1 MTGVAEAKPI
11 RLKYL
16 FEAPVAGL
24 WGDDPTGDS
33 DSDVPCVRVADF
45 DRERFLVKPELK
57 TRRSVPVAAQHSRLL
72 QSGDVLL
79 EKSGNVGFPAL
90 FEGAGRVIS
99 SNFLVR
105 LRPVS
110 GVNPR
115 FAWYLLQALWAN
127 GEGRRFANETT
138 LANLDLRRY
147 LANWVALPSRRDQD
161 SIVRHLDAEVASVNE
176 FIAVRRRHLA
186 LLDERRFAT
195 VDKLFLDS
203 DAERRPVKWTVAGV
217 QVGIVVQP
225 AQYYQ
230 PTGWPLLRGINVKPG
245 RVLQDDMRYMSTEDN
260 LSQRKSR
267 LREGDIVVVR
277 TGKAGAAAV
286 VPDWADGANCVD
298 LLIVRTGDAL
308 IPRYLEYFLNS
319 QEAQRQV
326 AKHSVGAI
334 QAHFNVEAM
343 KRVLI
348 PVPSLEAQR
357 QAVAYLDDEL
367 RRQDAFREA
376 VNRQLSLMAER
387 RRSVVAADVLPGWR
401 PAEREVAA

>member
-1 MTGVAEAKPI
+1 MEAKPI

-16 FEAPVAGL
+16 FESPVAGL
-24 WGDDPTGDS
+24 WGEDPTGDN
-33 DSDVPCVRVADF
+33 DGDVPCVRVADF
-45 DRERFLVKPELK
+45 DRERFVVKPELT
-57 TRRSVPVAAQHSRLL
+57 TRRAVPVAAQRSRLL
-72 QSGDVLL
+72 QSGDVLV

-90 FEGAGRVIS
+90 FEGAERAIS

-105 LRPVS
+105 LRPLS
-110 GVNPR
+110 GVNSR
-115 FAWYLLQALWAN
+115 FAWYLLQALWSK
-127 GEGRRFANETT
+127 GEGRRFGNETT

-147 LANWVALPSRRDQD
+147 LSTWVALPSLSDQER
-161 SIVRHLDAEVASVNE
+161 IVRHLDDEVSSIDAFV
-176 FIAVRRRHLA
+176 AVRRRHLA

-195 VDKLFLDS
+195 VDQVFLDS
-203 DAERRPVKWTVAGV
+203 DAERRPVKWTVACV

-245 RVLQDDMRYMSTEDN
+245 HVSRDDMRYIGTEDN
-260 LSQRKSR
+260 VLQRKSR
-267 LREGDIVVVR
+267 LQKGDIVVVR

-319 QEAQRQV
+319 QEARRQV

-348 PVPSLEAQR
+348 PVPSLEAQQ
-357 QAVAYLDDEL
+357 QAVEYLDDEL
-367 RRQDAFREA
+367 RRQDAFRDA

-387 RRSVVAADVLPGWR
+387 RRSVVASRVLPAR
-401 PAEREVAA
+401 QTSEHQVAA